1 MRIALPSYKQEGI
14 WPPMTYRST
23 IAAVALLAVAG
34 CKGAQDA
41 PKGQVIA
48 TVGGSEV
55 TVADLREEMALGAG
69 VGGGGDSQ
77 STALQAIIAR
87 KIIAQ
92 AATKDNVEQLPST
105 AVIRNKALDGV
116 LVDALLRKYRAS
128 VPLPSA
134 EEARQY
140 VSEHP
145 SSFAQRR
152 IQIVDQYIVDKS
164 TPELLK
170 ALDAVTTMDE
180 AFAILAKSKVSY
192 HHVVGTIDALTINGD
207 QAEKIAALPP
217 HAVFISPE
225 GEGVRINYIRETII
239 EPIAPDEAQKV
250 ALETLRNQ
258 RVDTLVANKIQMIV
272 AAGEQSVH
280 YNAAYAPGGAKGGA
294 KR

>member
-1 MRIALPSYKQEGI
+1 
-14 WPPMTYRST
+14 MTYRST
-23 IAAVALLAVAG
+23 IAALALLAVAG

-69 VGGGGDSQ
+69 VGGGGESQ
-77 STALQAIIAR
+77 GAALQAILAR

-92 AATKDNVEQLPST
+92 AASKENVEQLPST

-152 IQIVDQYIVDKS
+152 IQIVDQYIVEKA

-170 ALDAVTTMDE
+170 ALDATTTMEE
-180 AFAILAKSKVSY
+180 AFAVLAKFKVDY

-225 GEGVRINYIRETII
+225 GSSLRVNYIRETVI

-258 RVDTLVANKIQMIV
+258 RVDALVANKIQMIV
-272 AAGEQSVH
+272 TEGEKNVR
-280 YNAAYAPGGAKGGA
+280 YNAAYAPAAAKGAA